1 MTFHSLSTAEVL
13 HQFQTSEQG
22 LSTEQAEHML
32 AKVGLNMLPHGKRR
46 TIFAM
51 IIDQLK
57 STLILVLIIAA
68 CLAAFLEQSYVD
80 AAIIL
85 GIVIINT
92 IIGVLQEYKT
102 EKTLEHLKNLLTPQ
116 ARVLRDGEMQI
127 ISATDV
133 VPGDI
138 LLIDEGEK
146 IVADARV
153 IIS

>member
-1 MTFHSLSTAEVL
+1 M
-13 HQFQTSEQG
+13 
-22 LSTEQAEHML
+22 
-32 AKVGLNMLPHGKRR
+32 
-46 TIFAM
+46 IFE
-51 IIDQLK
+51 QLK

-68 CLAAFLEQSYVD
+68 VLSAFLEKSYID
-80 AAIIL
+80 AAVIL

-92 IIGVLQEYKT
+92 IIGVLQEFKT
-102 EKTLEHLKNLLTPQ
+102 ERTLEHLRNLLTPQ
-116 ARVLRDGEMQI
+116 ARVLRDGKMQV

-153 IIS
+153 ILSSGLRVNQAILT